1 MPFFAIN
8 EQPEKSIFDGKTTI
22 RTLHGEKV
30 MMSFVNLQPHGVVE
44 EHSHPHEQM
53 GMVLEG
59 TFELT
64 IDGEARRIKKGDA
77 YLIPSNVKHSA
88 RAFDEPAVALD
99 IFSPPRED
107 YMAS

>member
-1 MPFFAIN
+1 
-8 EQPEKSIFDGKTTI
+8 
-22 RTLHGEKV
+22 
-30 MMSFVNLQPHGVVE
+30 MSFVNLQPHGVVE

-64 IDGEARRIKKGDA
+64 IDGESRNIKKGDA

-107 YMAS
+107 YLSP

>member
-1 MPFFAIN
+1 MPFFVID
-8 EQPEKSIFDGKTTI
+8 EQPEKEVFDGVRI
-22 RTLHGEKV
+22 RTLHGEKL
-30 MMSFVNLQPHGVVE
+30 MMSFVHLKPHDIVG

-53 GMVLEG
+53 GMVLDG

-64 IDGEARRIKKGDA
+64 IDGDSRILKKGDA

-88 RAFDEPAVALD
+88 KAFENAAVSLD

-107 YMAS
+107 YKS

>member
-1 MPFFAIN
+1 MPFLNIN
-8 EQPEKSIFDGKTTI
+8 SQPEISVFDGVKIQTI
-22 RTLHGEKV
+22 HGEKIMLSYV
-30 MMSFVNLQPHGVVE
+30 HLEPHSIVA

-64 IDGEARRIKKGDA
+64 IDGESRTLNKGDT
-77 YLIPSNVKHSA
+77 YLIPSNIKHSA
-88 RAFDEPAVALD
+88 KAFHSPAIALD

-107 YMAS
+107 YIK

>member
-1 MPFFAIN
+1 MPFFVIN

-64 IDGEARRIKKGDA
+64 IDGEAQRIKKGDA

>member
-1 MPFFAIN
+1 MPFFVID
-8 EQPEKSIFDGKTTI
+8 EQQEKEIFDGASI
-22 RTLHGEKV
+22 RTLHGEKL
-30 MMSFVNLQPHGVVE
+30 MMSFVNLKPHSIVA

-64 IDGEARRIKKGDA
+64 IDGDSRTLKKGDA
-77 YLIPSNVKHSA
+77 YLIPSNVQHSA
-88 RAFDEPAVALD
+88 KAFDEPAVALD

-107 YMAS
+107 YKQ

>member
-1 MPFFAIN
+1 MPFFVIDD
-8 EQPEKSIFDGKTTI
+8 QPEKGIFEGTRI
-22 RTLHGEKV
+22 RTLHGEKL
-30 MMSFVNLQPHGVVE
+30 MMSFVTLQPQSVVA

-64 IDGEARRIKKGDA
+64 IDGESQVLKKGDA

-88 RAFDEPAVALD
+88 RSLGASAVALD

-107 YMAS
+107 YKS

>member
-1 MPFFAIN
+1 MPFFVID
-8 EQPEKSIFDGKTTI
+8 EQPEKQVFDGASI

-30 MMSFVNLQPHGVVE
+30 MMSFVNLQPHSVVV

-59 TFELT
+59 TFELS
-64 IDGEARRIKKGDA
+64 IDGDSRILKKGDA

-88 RAFDEPAVALD
+88 RAFEEPAVALD

-107 YMAS
+107 YKP